1 MAFEHNFSVGKPDN
15 LVYIIELLNLLEE
28 KLEKM
33 VSAEL
38 YNMLHLKYLA
48 FPMTIIDNSLL

>member
-48 FPMTIIDNSLL
+48 ND